1 MNEEQEK
8 ILTDYIQ
15 SVKRASSE
23 AAKSRLFLSMME
35 RLFPSLNIGYIEEK
49 FPELEKY
56 ISYKSKTVV
65 SKGRID
71 SLLGNVIIE
80 FEKDANRMKLVA
92 EEQIKKYVAI
102 LWNNELKEVGKKTS
116 YIGIITDGIQFY
128 VYRPETV
135 KEKDI
140 KEEDLQLIQIEEF
153 NIEKRK
159 FEEVHL
165 WLDITFLSKE
175 MRTPTTEEFRNTF
188 GVGSVFYSGAFNE
201 IKKAVEIF
209 KKENSETFETLFYE
223 WSKYLSVA
231 YGSTVENVDFFAK
244 HTYLSMLAKLMIY
257 SFFSKGEV
265 PISEETILDILTG
278 KVFERWQIKNFFEED
293 FFCWITREP
302 ARKIGIKIAKDM
314 LSILAKYDLTKIN
327 EDILKGLYENLLDE
341 KERHDL
347 GEVYTPDWL
356 AEYMLREL
364 LPNNPEA
371 SVLDPSCGS
380 GTFLFIAIKLK
391 KELLKNKMNNI
402 ELLYHIL
409 ENVKGIDIHPLA
421 VLIAKTN
428 YLIALGDLLKTKRH
442 EIVLPIYMADSIRLI
457 DEDKST
463 LEGIQVYKI
472 PTIDDKTFFF
482 LPCDFIEKRVLSP
495 EAIDLLIDLTKELS
509 EEFLKTGEIYKERIE
524 EFLYKYMNKDEAKKY
539 VNILVQN
546 VKIFAEKILKKNK
559 DTIWSYILKNKH
571 KPLDFTYRKFD
582 LIVGNPPWVIYK
594 FIKNVYYQNF
604 IKKLI
609 LKDYKLVERRELI
622 AGMEIATLFFIRCA
636 ELYLS
641 EKGKMAF
648 VMPRTIF
655 SAYQHS
661 KFRTSTYERVNIKF
675 IKILDLEKVKPL
687 FKVRACVIIGERGNP
702 KYPID
707 AEIIEGNLERKNEN
721 YENAI
726 PLLKIRKSNL
736 FLSRIGEA
744 EFFSYKRIEFQGKS
758 PYHDKFFVGATLYP
772 RPFWFVKILESKLG
786 FSHEKPAIKTLVR
799 EEITQPPWDKIQIE
813 GNVEKMFL
821 YATILGLDLFPFS
834 YKISLVV
841 LPVIQAHNQF
851 LLVKKEEAIKKY
863 PGIATWLEKV
873 EMEWKNIRKEKIAKM
888 DIYERLDY
896 AKGLTKQNPNKN
908 IKVIYSTHGKNLVAA
923 VVKVDE
929 IKKKNEYVSN
939 FIADYKTLVFEPEVE
954 DEAYFLASILNS
966 RTLNE
971 LIKPM
976 QPKGLYGERSIIKR
990 VWEFPI
996 PQFSKNNENHKKLAK
1011 LGKEASKKAQQ
1022 KLEEILE
1029 NEYKH
1034 LEYLK
1039 PQHVA
1044 RIRKE
1049 IREYIKDELEEIDT
1063 IVQEILMEASKAEKG
1078 LNKFINKRS

>member
-8 ILTDYIQ
+8 LLTDYIQ

-49 FPELEKY
+49 FPELEKF

-65 SKGRID
+65 AKGRID

-128 VYRPETV
+128 LYRPETV

-140 KEEDLQLIQIEEF
+140 KEEDVQLIKIEEF

-265 PISEETILDILTG
+265 PISEETILEILTG

-302 ARKIGIKIAKDM
+302 VRKIGIKIAKDI

-391 KELLKNKMNNI
+391 KELLKNRMNNI

-442 EIVLPIYMADSIRLI
+442 EIIIPIYMADSIRLI

-482 LPCDFIEKRVLSP
+482 LPCDFIEKRILSP

-546 VKIFAEKILKKNK
+546 VKIFAEKIIKRNK
-559 DTIWSYILKNKH
+559 DTIWGYILKNKH
-571 KPLDFTYRKFD
+571 KPLEFTYRKFD
-582 LIVGNPPWVIYK
+582 IIVGNPPWIAYK
-594 FIKNVYYQNF
+594 FISSVDYQNF
-604 IKKLI
+604 LVKMIVNEYALTSYKMIKVLE
-609 LKDYKLVERRELI
+609 V
-622 AGMEIATLFFIRCA
+622 ATLFFVRCS
-636 ELYLS
+636 ELYLKDNGIIS
-641 EKGKMAF
+641 F
-648 VMPRTIF
+648 VLPKSIF
-655 SAYQHS
+655 SSDQHS
-661 KFRTSTYERVNIKF
+661 TFRKGAYKKPQL
-675 IKILDLEKVKPL
+675 KITKIIDLEGVNPL
-687 FKVRACVIIGERGNP
+687 FNVPACVTFAKKGN
-702 KYPID
+702 KTSYPILL
-707 AEIIEGNLERKNEN
+707 ETIEGKLERKNEI
-721 YENAI
+721 YKNALQ
-726 PLLKIRKSNL
+726 LLHISRGNL
-736 FLSRIGEA
+736 YLSEIGDRSFLSHL
-744 EFFSYKRIEFQGKS
+744 RIEFKNKS
-758 PYHDKFFVGATLYP
+758 SYYEKFFEGAHLIP
-772 RPFWFVKILESKLG
+772 RSFWFVEIETQELG
-786 FSHEKPAIKTLVR
+786 FDYQKPPVKTSRRAIALSKK
-799 EEITQPPWDKIQIE
+799 PWDIILSGNIE
-813 GNVEKMFL
+813 NEFL
-821 YATILGLDLFPFS
+821 YKTVLSSDLFPFS
-834 YKISLVV
+834 YRTSTVV
-841 LPVIQAHNQF
+841 LPIKPIDNKF
-851 LLVKKEEAIKKY
+851 KIIELEEASKKF
-863 PGIATWLEKV
+863 PLLANWLEKV
-873 EMEWKNIRKEKIAKM
+873 ERIWKEKRGEKLKKFS
-888 DIYERLDY
+888 IYEVLDY
-896 AKGLTKQNPNKN
+896 FGNLSKQDLNKN
-908 IKVIYSTHGKNLVAA
+908 YVVMYSSSGSIITSCVIDKRKFDKKFVADTS
-923 VVKVDE
+923 VKVYE
-929 IKKKNEYVSN
+929 TNN
-939 FIADYKTLVFEPEVE
+939 E
-954 DEAYFLASILNS
+954 DEAYYLTSIFNS
-966 RTLNE
+966 SIINN

-976 QPKGLYGERSIIKR
+976 QAKGLFGERSIHKK
-990 VWEFPI
+990 VLELPI
-996 PQFSKNNENHKKLAK
+996 PQFERNNKLHIRLSE

-1039 PQHVA
+1039 PQHIA

-1049 IREYIKDELEEIDT
+1049 IREEIKKELEEIDE
-1063 IVQEILMEASKAEKG
+1063 IVEKILKEIPESSKE
-1078 LNKFINKRS
+1078 LNKFITKRS

>member
-1 MNEEQEK
+1 MNLEKELLNYIQNIKKVSSETAKSHQFLIMMEK
-8 ILTDYIQ
+8 I
-15 SVKRASSE
+15 
-23 AAKSRLFLSMME
+23 
-35 RLFPSLNIGYIEEK
+35 FPGSTMGYIENL
-49 FPELEKY
+49 FPEMEKY
-56 ISYKSKTVV
+56 VSFKTKTIVV
-65 SKGRID
+65 RGRID

-80 FEKDANRMKLVA
+80 FESDVRKMKERA
-92 EEQIKKYVAI
+92 EEQLKRYVSI
-102 LWNNELKEVGKKTS
+102 LWNNELKELKKRVS
-116 YIGIITDGIQFY
+116 YIAIATDGIEFY
-128 VYRPETV
+128 VYRPDT
-135 KEKDI
+135 I
-140 KEEDLQLIQIEEF
+140 KQEEIREEDVELIPIEEF
-153 NIEKRK
+153 NIERSNP
-159 FEEVHL
+159 EEIL
-165 WLDITFLSKE
+165 RWLDITFLSKE
-175 MRTPTTEEFRNTF
+175 MRAPTTEEFKYAF
-188 GVGSVFYSGAFNE
+188 GVGTAFYVGAFRE
-201 IKKAVEIF
+201 MEKAIDKF
-209 KKENSETFETLFYE
+209 KKESREAFETLFFE
-223 WSKYLSVA
+223 WSKYLSIA
-231 YGSTVENVDFFAK
+231 YGSTIENVDFFIK
-244 HTYLSMLAKLMIY
+244 HTYLSMLSKLMVY
-257 SFFSKGEV
+257 SFFSKGEI
-265 PISEETILDILTG
+265 PIRDETILDILNG
-278 KVFERWQIKNFFEED
+278 KVFEKWQIKNFFEED
-293 FFCWITREP
+293 FFSWIIRDPVKE
-302 ARKIGIKIAKDM
+302 IGIKIARG
-314 LSILAKYDLTKIN
+314 ILDVLVKYDLTKLN
-327 EDILKGLYENLLDE
+327 EDILKGLYENLLDP

-356 AEYMLREL
+356 VEYILRDL
-364 LPNNPEA
+364 LKENPKA
-371 SVLDPSCGS
+371 SVLDPACGS
-380 GTFLFIAIKLK
+380 GTFLFITIKLK
-391 KELLKNKMNNI
+391 KEFLKDKMDEV

-421 VLIAKTN
+421 ILIAKTN
-428 YLIALGDLLKTKRH
+428 YLIALGDLLKTKRR
-442 EIVLPIYMADSIRLI
+442 EVVLPIYMADSIKLI
-457 DEDKST
+457 DEDKSN
-463 LEGIQVYKI
+463 LGGIQVYKI

-482 LPCDFIEKRVLSP
+482 LPCDFIEKRMLSP
-495 EAIDLLIDLTKELS
+495 EAIDLLIDLIRELS
-509 EEFLKTGEIYKERIE
+509 EEFLKTGEIYKERIG
-524 EFLYKYMNKDEAKKY
+524 EFLYKHIRKDEAKKY
-539 VNILVQN
+539 INVLVQN
-546 VKIFAEKILKKNK
+546 VKIFAEKIIKRNK
-559 DTIWSYILKNKH
+559 DTIWGYILKNKH

-594 FIKNVYYQNF
+594 FIKNVHYQNF

-609 LKDYKLVERRELI
+609 LKDYKLVERGELI
-622 AGMEIATLFFIRCA
+622 AGMEIATLFFIRCV

-641 EKGKMAF
+641 EKGKIAF

-687 FKVRACVIIGERGNP
+687 FKVQACVIIAERGNP
-702 KYPID
+702 KYPIN

-736 FLSRIGEA
+736 FLSRSGEA

-772 RPFWFVKILESKLG
+772 RPFWFVEILESKLG

-799 EEITQPPWDKIQIE
+799 EGITKPSWDKIQIE

-834 YKISLVV
+834 YKISLVL
-841 LPVIQAHNQF
+841 LPVIQSHNQF

-888 DIYERLDY
+888 DIYKRLDY

-923 VVKVDE
+923 VIKVDE
-929 IKKKNEYVSN
+929 IKKKNEYVNN

-1011 LGKEASKKAQQ
+1011 LGKIASEKAQQ

-1029 NEYKH
+1029 KEYKH

-1049 IREYIKDELEEIDT
+1049 IREYIKDELEEIDK
-1063 IVQEILMEASKAEKG
+1063 IVQEILRETPKAEG
-1078 LNKFINKRS
+1078 LNKFINK